1 MLASQYKGHN
11 FKRRVSKFGILP
23 STGRDHTQ
31 CTQPTGVWGAYSF
44 RGNGTSHEDLLNK
57 DSEKLFPAWHH
68 SDKVTN
74 VAKHFLLSYGR
85 LLWNKPTLYK
95 QRRAVN
101 FIVLYTD
108 NYTFCHV
115 HLPWG
120 LTRNRRKRNDT
131 HPITLPYRPCHEMV
145 TYSSRYTSRTGYVT
159 RLPPQPLRTSLSKIC
174 RYFQRGAPLFRAPHY
189 S

>member
-1 MLASQYKGHN
+1 MASCRQLEGTTHSAHSRRGFEAQTILGGTELAMKMFGT
-11 FKRRVSKFGILP
+11 KFL
-23 STGRDHTQ
+23 H
-31 CTQPTGVWGAYSF
+31 
-44 RGNGTSHEDLLNK
+44 LLNK

-68 SDKVTN
+68 SYKVTN

-115 HLPWG
+115 HLFRG
-120 LTRNRRKRNDT
+120 MTRNRRKRNDT
-131 HPITLPYRPCHEMV
+131 HPIMLPYRPCQENV
-145 TYSSRYTSRTGYVT
+145 TFSSRYTSRTGYVT
-159 RLPPQPLRTSLSKIC
+159 RLPQQPLRTSLFKTC
-174 RYFQRGAPLFRAPHY
+174 RYLRGAPLFREPHY
-189 S
+189 SQKRLAKAEI